1 MDISAIT
8 GALSG
13 IKAASDIAKIIKD
26 SGTSLEAAEIK
37 FKLAELIDAL
47 ADAKIE
53 VADFKELLFLKND
66 EIKELK
72 NSIEVKK
79 KVVWKEPYYF
89 VVEDDDQDG
98 PYCQRCYDVET
109 SLVRLQSPN
118 KNGYWNCTECGK
130 DFRDSTYKRPS
141 PRRIRR

>member
-1 MDISAIT
+1 MEISAIT

-26 SGTSLEAAEIK
+26 SGTSLESAEIK

-53 VADFKELLFLKND
+53 IADFKELLFKKDD
-66 EIKELK
+66 EIKDLK
-72 NSIEVKK
+72 KAISIKQ

-89 VVEDDDQDG
+89 VIDGSEEDG
-98 PYCQRCYDVET
+98 PFCQRCFDVET
-109 SLVRLQSPN
+109 NLIRLQSPY
-118 KNGYWNCTECGK
+118 KNGYWECTECDK
-130 DFRDSTYKRPS
+130 NFTDSSYKPAHW
-141 PRRIRR
+141 